1 MDTSAFVMFIYSFIQ
16 DFPLNHHPLCILQ
29 QLLRWHLHSGNSQTW
44 TQVQII
50 QCWTVGGY
58 RKPLATVNV
67 AGTGTWCLMPHLYLS
82 VGSMPCC
89 NSDCNTQ
96 RITVGHGGNR
106 GQARITKSLLLK
118 KKKKNEKG
126 KKATI
131 SGCLAIVRGE
141 LKTTVLLWV
150 HTDQTLPTMQ
160 QSNCRATTSSKTT
173 RLFKS
178 GYTTIPLVM
187 HKFIKIPQVYKLE
200 FCSSQWESQKTTDQ
214 ITNSEPAWH
223 K

>member
-118 KKKKNEKG
+118 KKKKEWEG
-126 KKATI
+126 KKSNHFWLLGYCQRWIENHSLTVSSYRSDSSHHA
-131 SGCLAIVRGE
+131 AKE
-141 LKTTVLLWV
+141 L
-150 HTDQTLPTMQ
+150 
-160 QSNCRATTSSKTT
+160 QSNNF
-173 RLFKS
+173 LQN
-178 GYTTIPLVM
+178 
-187 HKFIKIPQVYKLE
+187 H
-200 FCSSQWESQKTTDQ
+200 
-214 ITNSEPAWH
+214 
-223 K
+223 